1 MPCKEDHEFSQRLP
15 PNKLEVL
22 RKELLRA
29 WSLPSLSALKASR
42 LVDVDREGCVEGIG
56 EAVRDVKKDEEV
68 EESGTDLGDL
78 GVEGRVS
85 SSSSTEMRR
94 RFRGRRLG
102 VMSVEGGLEFMAIA
116 AGVAQSAE
124 MALKT
129 WTS

>member
-1 MPCKEDHEFSQRLP
+1 M
-15 PNKLEVL
+15 
-22 RKELLRA
+22 
-29 WSLPSLSALKASR
+29 
-42 LVDVDREGCVEGIG
+42 DVDREGCVEGIG